1 MALTR
6 WSLCSS
12 GATAT
17 DNKQMSNP
25 FLRRATEYIRDD
37 SAFLSIVSPEPL
49 TTFVAKHNKRS
60 LLFQHTVRVIG
71 TPGSGKTMMA
81 SLVEFRFVESVLRD
95 QNNENN
101 RLLARAFVASG
112 FAAEEA
118 PIVAAVRIPMES
130 EYRDFWELPYD
141 ATVKTKLILSLIQ
154 ARTILALVR
163 NLTANERRT
172 ADSIRFVARDD
183 AGAQLEQIG
192 GAQTERILDRARAVE
207 RAVYSIGASLV
218 PPAIA
223 DIPAEAREPYQP
235 FETILDIEIDWNGKP
250 LRLRPM
256 VILDDVHTLHPD
268 QFAALFRAFARRE
281 IRFARWMMMR
291 MDALSPNAIFRS
303 ADEDALPGL
312 KPERDYVDIFM
323 QSDGRTDDRRQFR
336 KMATDMADRYL
347 RLVEPLRDRQ
357 YERFRDLLKEE
368 PPTLTPGQLAELKA
382 LLDREQKR
390 LEIPTSRRHKIEE
403 TVAKY
408 VKGAKSADFA
418 PEVVLVM
425 VRVLMHRYAIRTAGQ
440 TRSLFPDQDPEPK
453 QALTAKSTVADAARI
468 MLHQLYK
475 RPFHFGLEDLCDA
488 SNENAEI
495 FLQLAGALVA
505 RMETRAIRNEDP
517 ALTPAMQQSA
527 LADKGREI
535 IDGWAFPFSRTI
547 RELIDRIANDCI
559 KVSGEPNA
567 SLGAGAN
574 AVAVPESEM
583 KELLGS
589 GSELAYALKYAI
601 AYAAIVAV
609 RDYGQG
615 GKSWCLLELSGPVCL
630 KYGLTLKRG
639 GFLERHVSDLLPP
652 EPRA

>member
-1 MALTR
+1 
-6 WSLCSS
+6 
-12 GATAT
+12 
-17 DNKQMSNP
+17 MSNP

-37 SAFLSIVSPEPL
+37 SAFLAVVSPEPL
-49 TTFVAKHNKRS
+49 MAFVAKHKKRP
-60 LLFQHTVRVIG
+60 LLFEQTVRVIG

-81 SLVEFRFVESVLRD
+81 SLVEFRLVESVLRD

-101 RLLARAFVASG
+101 RLLARAFAACG
-112 FAAEEA
+112 FAADEV
-118 PIVAAVRIPMES
+118 PTVAAVRIPMES

-141 ATVKTKLILSLIQ
+141 AAIKTKLILSLIQ
-154 ARTILALVR
+154 ARTVLGLAR
-163 NLTANERRT
+163 NFTANDRRT

-192 GAQTERILDRARAVE
+192 GTEAERVLARARVVE

-218 PPAIA
+218 PPTIA
-223 DIPAEAREPYQP
+223 DIPAEARDPYQP
-235 FETILDIEIDWNGKP
+235 FEAIRDVEIDWNGKP

-256 VILDDVHTLHPD
+256 VILDDVHTLHPE
-268 QFAALFRAFARRE
+268 QFEALFRTLARRE
-281 IRFARWMMMR
+281 NRFARWMMMR

-312 KPERDYVDIFM
+312 KRDRDYIDIFL

-336 KMATDMADRYL
+336 RMATDMADRYL
-347 RLVEPLRDRQ
+347 RLVEPLRDRK

-368 PPTLTPGQLAELKA
+368 APTLTRGQFAELEA
-382 LLDREQKR
+382 LVDREQRK
-390 LEIPTSRRHKIEE
+390 LHISADRRRKIEQ
-403 TVAKY
+403 TVTRY
-408 VKGAKSADFA
+408 VKGAKSTDFG

-425 VRVLMHRYAIRTAGQ
+425 VRVLMHRYAIRTSGR
-440 TRSLFPDQDPEPK
+440 TGSLFPEQDPEPK
-453 QALTAKSTVADAARI
+453 QALQAKSSVADGARI
-468 MLHQLYK
+468 VLHQLYG
-475 RPFHFGLEDLCDA
+475 RPLHFGLEDLCDA

-505 RMETRAIRNEDP
+505 RMETKAIRNEDP

-527 LADKGREI
+527 LADKAREI
-535 IDGWAFPFSRTI
+535 VDGWAFPFSRTI
-547 RELIDRIANDCI
+547 RELVDGIAKDCI
-559 KVSGEPNA
+559 EVSGEANA

-574 AVAVPESEM
+574 AIAVPESEM

-589 GSELAYALKYAI
+589 GSELSYALKYAI

-639 GFLERHVSDLLPP
+639 GFLERRVSDLLPP
-652 EPRA
+652 EPRI

>member
-1 MALTR
+1 ML
-6 WSLCSS
+6 WNPCSS

-17 DNKQMSNP
+17 ASELMSNP

-49 TTFVAKHNKRS
+49 TAFVAKHKKRP
-60 LLFQHTVRVIG
+60 LLFQQTVRVIG

-81 SLVEFRFVESVLRD
+81 SLVEFRLVENVLRD

-101 RLLARAFVASG
+101 RLLARAFAASG
-112 FAAEEA
+112 FTADEV
-118 PIVAAVRIPMES
+118 PTVAAVRIPMES
-130 EYRDFWELPYD
+130 EYRDFWEMPYD
-141 ATVKTKLILSLIQ
+141 AAVKTKLILSLIQ
-154 ARTILALVR
+154 ARTVLALVR
-163 NLTANERRT
+163 NLTANGRRT
-172 ADSIRFVARDD
+172 VESIRFIARDN
-183 AGAQLEQIG
+183 AGAQLDQIG
-192 GAQTERILDRARAVE
+192 GTGAEQVLERARAVE
-207 RAVYSIGASLV
+207 RAIYSIGASLV
-218 PPAIA
+218 PPAIT
-223 DIPAEAREPYQP
+223 DIPIEARDPYQP
-235 FETILDIEIDWNGKP
+235 FEAILNIEIDWNEQP
-250 LRLRPM
+250 VRIQPM

-268 QFAALFRAFARRE
+268 QFDALFRALARRE

-312 KPERDYVDIFM
+312 KSERDYVDIFM

-368 PPTLTPGQLAELKA
+368 PPALTLGQFAELKS
-382 LLDREQKR
+382 LIDREQKQ
-390 LEIPTSRRHKIEE
+390 LEIPASRRRKIED
-403 TVAKY
+403 TVARY
-408 VKGAKSADFA
+408 VKGAKSADFSS
-418 PEVVLVM
+418 EVILVM
-425 VRVLMHRYAIRTAGQ
+425 VRVLMHRYAIRTTGQ
-440 TRSLFPDQDPEPK
+440 TRSLFPEQDPEPK
-453 QALTAKSTVADAARI
+453 QALTAKSSVADAARI
-468 MLHQLYK
+468 MLHQLYG
-475 RPFHFGLEDLCDA
+475 RPLHFGLEDLCDA

-505 RMETRAIRNEDP
+505 RMETKAIRNQDP

-527 LADKGREI
+527 LADKAREI
-535 IDGWAFPFSRTI
+535 VDGWAFPFSRTI
-547 RELIDRIANDCI
+547 RALIDRIAKDCI
-559 KVSGEPNA
+559 EVSSEPNA

-574 AVAVPESEM
+574 AIAVPESEM

-589 GSELAYALKYAI
+589 GSELASALKYAI
-601 AYAAIVAV
+601 AYAGIVAV

-615 GKSWCLLELSGPVCL
+615 GKSWCLLELAGPVCL

-652 EPRA
+652 ELLS